1 MKSSRNYFD
10 YIVVGTGLSSYPA
23 VYELLKKKKNFA
35 VVDVG
40 IDISKKMS
48 SFYHDKT
55 WKQISENKSRIIKKL
70 NYLQGLNKTS
80 KLSYG
85 SNHSYS
91 SFKKKFSKF
100 ESRSLGGF
108 SNNWGSVL
116 YIYNKNEIK
125 DWPIKSD
132 EIYKN
137 INEIAN
143 IFKLDQLSL
152 EKLLNYNHIID
163 KQKKANFF
171 KKAILAVTGCE
182 SRGLCMYGC
191 PEKAILNSKNLFL
204 KLINDNKINY
214 FNRIIVKKIHT
225 KKDIILSCISLQNNK
240 KIFFSCKKVFLAT
253 GTFSTSKI
261 LLDSFDNIKELELK
275 DSSMFFFPIINIF
288 KKENKIGKQLCSS
301 IFKYQFGNDNFF
313 IQIYNDINF
322 FLFKFPK
329 FIRFI
334 LNDILKV
341 SFAIGYLPSKSSS
354 FLKMSKVKNNFLFKT
369 IKKGN
374 YFKRIYFI
382 FIFLFY
388 NISRGLLVLPFF
400 QFKFKDFSSYHFGSS
415 VPMLKKNKKM
425 PNIYCT
431 QNGEFNLC
439 KRIILLDSSNFTNIQ
454 PGPISL
460 MSMLNSLR
468 VVKMILKNEKKLK

>member
-1 MKSSRNYFD
+1 
-10 YIVVGTGLSSYPA
+10 VL
-23 VYELLKKKKNFA
+23 
-35 VVDVG
+35 DVG
-40 IDISKKMS
+40 IDISKKVS

-55 WKQISENKSRIIKKL
+55 WKQISENKSQIIKKL
-70 NYLQGLNKTS
+70 NYLQVLNKTS

-85 SNHSYS
+85 SDHSYL

-137 INEIAN
+137 INEIAS

-152 EKLLNYNHIID
+152 EKLLDYNRIID
-163 KQKKANFF
+163 EQKKANFF
-171 KKAILAVTGCE
+171 KKAILAVRGCK

-191 PEKAILNSKNLFL
+191 PEKAILNSKNFFL
-204 KLINDNKINY
+204 KLINNNKINY
-214 FNRIIVKKIHT
+214 FNKIIVKKIHS
-225 KKDIILSCISLQNNK
+225 KKDIILSCVNLENNK
-240 KIFFSCKKVFLAT
+240 KILFSCKKVFLAT

-261 LLDSFDNIKELELK
+261 LLNSFDSIKEIELK

-301 IFKYQFGNDNFF
+301 IFKYHYRNDNFF

-322 FLFKFPK
+322 FLFNFPK
-329 FIRFI
+329 FIRYI

-341 SFAIGYLPSKSSS
+341 SFAIGYLPSKISSY
-354 FLKMSKVKNNFLFKT
+354 LKIRKVKNNFSFKI
-369 IKKGN
+369 IKKRN

-382 FIFLFY
+382 FIFLFH
-388 NISRGLLVLPFF
+388 NISRGILVLPFL

-439 KRIILLDSSNFTNIQ
+439 KRIILLDASNFTNIQ

-468 VVKMILKNEKKLK
+468 VVKIILNNKKN